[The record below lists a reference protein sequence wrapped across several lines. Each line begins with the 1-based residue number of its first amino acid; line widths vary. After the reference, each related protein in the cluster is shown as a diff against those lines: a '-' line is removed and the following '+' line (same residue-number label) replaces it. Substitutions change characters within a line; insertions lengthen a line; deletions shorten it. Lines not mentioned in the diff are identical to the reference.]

1 MVHNSSVSLSCRIE
15 QWWWKHSYGTYT
27 ILGTLFMT
35 SHQIQN
41 SVPHSL
47 SSLQP
52 VMAKL
57 QSWSWEVFYYRILI
71 AQNQNLCSH
80 FWKNFH
86 GEKLFFFP
94 PFFPF
99 SASGLR
105 QSWSRKDLS
114 DMGKSKLPHPNSLNM
129 KPLFRG
135 VELYIWTPVLLMD
148 NLWMAS
154 VLGVEKFR
162 FWL

>member
-1 MVHNSSVSLSCRIE
+1 METFIWHIHNSGHLVHDFTPNLNQCSSQPLFIAACNGQVTVME
-15 QWWWKHSYGTYT
+15 
-27 ILGTLFMT
+27 LGSFLL
-35 SHQIQN
+35 QN
-41 SVPHSL
+41 THCSKPK
-47 SSLQP
+47 P
-52 VMAKL
+52 L
-57 QSWSWEVFYYRILI
+57 QSFLKKFSRGK
-71 AQNQNLCSH
+71 A
-80 FWKNFH
+80 
-86 GEKLFFFP
+86 FFFP